1 MGRRGKRLLGEV
13 DTLWVSGESARLCGD
28 RLGRRAVGSH
38 GDRPL
43 HCVHGA
49 EGCVETAAVPLALD

>member
-13 DTLWVSGESARLCGD
+13 DTLWVSGKPARLCRD
-28 RLGRRAVGSH
+28 RSGSRAVGSH

-43 HCVHGA
+43 HVCVWG
-49 EGCVETAAVPLALD
+49 